1 MIKKVTQK
9 SKYLQLVLGLMFIF
23 LVLPAKQGWTEPSSK
38 LGQEASK
45 IKHDVSKLRDKAIE
59 KLKGEHHPVD
69 DDEEG
74 AANSVDVIVSDTP
87 PLSIPKEFKD
97 AVASLGGKFIIIGDG
112 KTVRLLSLDGIY
124 FNPCFSEASG
134 KMMDNSFDKGT
145 HTCKFSSGLSQTN
158 MLLAQKFGGGGGGGG
173 GNICRTC
180 NGADGATDCNKN
192 TDKYPCHGTPKHS
205 CSNDC

>member
-112 KTVRLLSLDGIY
+112 KTVRLLSLGGNY
-124 FNPCFSEASG
+124 FNPCLSESSG
-134 KMMDNSFDKGT
+134 KIDMSVFNQAT
-145 HTCKFSSGLSQTN
+145 NTCKFAAGLGETN
-158 MLLAQKFGGGGGGGG
+158 MVLAQKLGDNGGGGGPG
-173 GNICRTC
+173 CATC
-180 NGADGATDCNKN
+180 TANSASRWCKKSTNKY
-192 TDKYPCHGTPKHS
+192 TCTTQSGS
-205 CSNDC
+205 CKTNC